1 VGRTLGSSFACRVS
15 ERAAGLAHHV
25 AIAEPAK
32 LLASSRYPLIAGLR
46 RDVAGARAAISL
58 ANCTGG
64 IIDHMN
70 AGRGHESE
78 DDGVGHINRAGGL

>member
-1 VGRTLGSSFACRVS
+1 MEHAWITG
-15 ERAAGLAHHV
+15 EPAALDV